1 MNAHYTPA
9 MCRQTLFQNQ
19 WGDLGIRYLNTD
31 WRPGPNATTIVLG
44 CATQEDLLDAGWVP
58 APMTGSDWLP
68 VAEAS
73 EDAALPTIVT
83 PIDTI
88 THEAARFLLA
98 QGAVAMYQ
106 VEAITEETGDWQ
118 PLETGLLADDI
129 YPPHHLLQRHIGCN
143 PMRDVGRLRVL
154 VVKDGETQEFVLTP
168 SEAAEIAAMRYLELL
183 NGLGEAETHLRGV
196 VREGMGNLG
205 LSAEQVREMLLPL
218 ESAAEYLVERPQE
231 VGNRVDQWI
240 RVEEERKAQRA
251 RVKRLAPRVRGT
263 LAGIVSSTK
272 NIKNIKVEII
282 DVDTVRVAVRGVAPS
297 LYDSLP
303 PHEDVGRRAD
313 EVDAALRADGYT
325 FDRREYEKEKVVVF
339 EVKA

>member
-19 WGDLGIRYLNTD
+19 WGDLGLRYLNTD

-83 PIDTI
+83 PLDTI
-88 THEAARFLLA
+88 THEAARFLWA

-118 PLETGLLADDI
+118 PLETGLLADD

-303 PHEDVGRRAD
+303 PHEDVSRRAD

>member
-1 MNAHYTPA
+1 MNAHYT

-19 WGDLGIRYLNTD
+19 WGDLGVRYLNTD
-31 WRPGPNATTIVLG
+31 WRPGPNATTILLG

-58 APMTGSDWLP
+58 APMMGSDWLP

-83 PIDTI
+83 PIGTI

-106 VEAITEETGDWQ
+106 VEAIAEETGDWQ
-118 PLETGLLADDI
+118 PLETGLLVDDN
-129 YPPHHLLQRHIGCN
+129 YPPHHLLQRHIECN

-154 VVKDGETQEFVLTP
+154 VVKDDETQEFVLTP

-196 VREGMGNLG
+196 VREGMANLG

-251 RVKRLAPRVRGT
+251 RAKRLAPRVRRT
-263 LAGIVSSTK
+263 VAGVTSTER
-272 NIKNIKVEII
+272 IKVEII
-282 DVDTVRVAVRGVAPS
+282 DVDTVRVTVKGVAPS

-303 PHEDVGRRAD
+303 PHEDVSRRAD
-313 EVDAALRADGYT
+313 EVAIALRADGYT
-325 FDRREYEKEKVVVF
+325 FDRREYEKVVVF

>member
-1 MNAHYTPA
+1 MNAHYTS
-9 MCRQTLFQNQ
+9 MGRQTLFQNQ
-19 WGDLGIRYLNTD
+19 WGDLGVRYLNTD
-31 WRPGPNATTIVLG
+31 WRPGPNATTILLG
-44 CATQEDLLDAGWVP
+44 CASQEDLLDAGWVP
-58 APMTGSDWLP
+58 APMMGSDWLP

-83 PIDTI
+83 PIGTI
-88 THEAARFLLA
+88 THEAERFLLA

-106 VEAITEETGDWQ
+106 VEAIAEETGDWQ
-118 PLETGLLADDI
+118 PLETGLLVDDN
-129 YPPHHLLQRHIGCN
+129 YPPHHLLQRHIECN

-196 VREGMGNLG
+196 VREGMANLG

-251 RVKRLAPRVRGT
+251 RAKRLAPRVRRT
-263 LAGIVSSTK
+263 VTGISSTER
-272 NIKNIKVEII
+272 IKVEII
-282 DVDTVRVAVRGVAPS
+282 DVDTVRVTVKGVAPS

-303 PHEDVGRRAD
+303 PHEDVSRRAD
-313 EVDAALRADGYT
+313 EVAIALRADGYT